1 MKPLLIGVT
10 GYARYGKDTVGRIL
24 TEHHGYR
31 RIGFADNVRKT
42 ALALD
47 PIIESSTGA
56 RLSEIVA
63 LHGWEYAKELHE
75 VRRTLQRMGTE
86 VGRNHFGR
94 DVWINMA
101 LKGVKEYTVVTDVR
115 FPNEAEAIKERGGVI
130 WRVLRS
136 VSSGVSTWHASEAHI
151 MSLPVDHMLFNNGT
165 IEDLGAAVALVLQPS
180 VEHDQYAEYDTAFDL
195 MED

>member
-10 GYARYGKDTVGRIL
+10 GYARYGKDTVGKIL

-31 RIGFADNVRKT
+31 RIGFADNVRKA

-47 PIIESSTGA
+47 PIIERSTGA
-56 RLSEIVA
+56 RLSEVVA

-101 LKGVKEYTVVTDVR
+101 LKGVQEYTVVTDVR